1 MKDLQ
6 YDGKYEAL
14 KISLIKNKFIQTQLK
29 PIGLKEPESA
39 PIHVFK
45 SEHTNHHTCANG
57 STRLEKVHSEI

>member
-14 KISLIKNKFIQTQLK
+14 IKNKFIQRQLK

-45 SEHTNHHTCANG
+45 SEHTNHHTCAND
-57 STRLEKVHSEI
+57 STRLEKVHSEIQ